1 MDRQAGYASAQ
12 FDLARDLVTATATVT
27 AIVMP
32 TPRPTAT
39 TTASAI
45 STATATATQTVAPIA
60 NSAAT
65 LLYRMDGKRFIG
77 RTDEM
82 LAAVFVESAIR
93 KNRLTFPVAF
103 CQSRSRAKSVRRL
116 PKSYT

>member
-1 MDRQAGYASAQ
+1 MDRQAGYPSAQ

-27 AIVMP
+27 AIVTP

-39 TTASAI
+39 TKASAT
-45 STATATATQTVAPIA
+45 STATAAAMQTAAPTA

-65 LLYRMDGKRFIG
+65 LIYRMDGKRFIG

-82 LAAVFVESAIR
+82 LAVV
-93 KNRLTFPVAF
+93 L
-103 CQSRSRAKSVRRL
+103 
-116 PKSYT
+116 

>member
-1 MDRQAGYASAQ
+1 MARQAGYPSAQ

-27 AIVMP
+27 AIVTP

-39 TTASAI
+39 ATASAT
-45 STATATATQTVAPIA
+45 STATATATQTAAPTA

-77 RTDEM
+77 RAEEKLT
-82 LAAVFVESAIR
+82 AFVELQRAIH
-93 KNRLTFPVAF
+93 AF
-103 CQSRSRAKSVRRL
+103 AL
-116 PKSYT
+116 GLIL